1 MFFSLVP
8 LLLSLALQTADLPR
22 ILPPGIPRGEEA
34 RLLLSDD
41 PRFSNRVRVIYW
53 PGGEERAARV
63 LRTLEGFP
71 GLPGI
76 PAEYPRMATF
86 YLAPDAEVWNAL
98 TGGAVPQWGGGV
110 AIPSR
115 RMAVLPLQTSSSGGL
130 EARDRT
136 TLHEWAHLGL
146 HDYLR
151 DLRIPRWFD
160 EGYAQW
166 ASGGWDVGEA
176 WRLRLA
182 LARGGALPLDS
193 LTLSW
198 PVNESSARIAYLLSA
213 SAVEYLFADSG
224 SRGAEVFLE
233 RWRASGDFESSIRR
247 TFGLTTSRFE
257 TLWVAHVKERFGW
270 FVVFSQTAAFWL
282 IAAILLLPVL
292 RAKRRRR
299 IERTARLRALDPPS
313 SPVFWSGEEPVDSDQ
328 P

>member
-1 MFFSLVP
+1 
-8 LLLSLALQTADLPR
+8 
-22 ILPPGIPRGEEA
+22 
-34 RLLLSDD
+34 
-41 PRFSNRVRVIYW
+41 
-53 PGGEERAARV
+53 V
-63 LRTLEGFP
+63 LETLEDFT
-71 GLPGI
+71 GLPGV
-76 PAEYPRMATF
+76 PLEHPRIATF
-86 YLAPDAEVWNAL
+86 YLAPDEDVWNAL
-98 TGGAVPQWGGGV
+98 TGGAIPQWGGGV

-115 RMAVLPLQTSSSGGL
+115 RMAVLPLQGSSSGGL
-130 EARDRT
+130 EERDRT

-146 HDYLR
+146 HDYLAG
-151 DLRIPRWFD
+151 LRIPRWFD

-166 ASGGWDVGEA
+166 ASGGWDVEEA

-182 LARGGALPLDS
+182 LARGGAPPLDS

-198 PVNESSARIAYLLSA
+198 PVSESSARIAYLLSA
-213 SAVEYLFADSG
+213 SAVEYLFAESG
-224 SRGAEVFLE
+224 GRGAEVFLE

-270 FVVFSQTAAFWL
+270 FVVFSQTAVFWV

-292 RAKRRRR
+292 RSKRRRR

-313 SPVFWSGEEPVDSDQ
+313 SPDFWSGEEPLDGELHEVDPPPRS